1 LSFVRSIGKQGGEV
15 SVFSSFVTLLRE
27 GFEVTLLVAIVLAYL
42 VKIERREDIRQVWY
56 GVGAALLV
64 SLAVGGILFLTAGG
78 LEGRAEYIF
87 EGTAMW

>member
-1 LSFVRSIGKQGGEV
+1 M
-15 SVFSSFVTLLRE
+15 FSSFVTLLRE

-64 SLAVGGILFLTAGG
+64 SLAVGGLLFLTAGG
-78 LEGRAEYIF
+78 LEGERSTSSRVRRC
-87 EGTAMW
+87 GLPSGS